1 MSQMPEKKNRFQR
14 SRETQEEFV
23 NGVAETMLSL
33 AEKAGRWKK
42 PWTADT
48 PMGMPFC
55 VTTGRE
61 YGGANM
67 VRLMLSS
74 IVQGYE
80 EDRWM
85 TFKQLQ
91 QVQSDNPELDMK
103 IRKGEKGVK
112 LLRPEEVVFTVEEDG
127 RWKFLSQEEIKQI
140 AALREHG
147 QEVPDLQRKTLFYP
161 FTVFNASQV
170 EGFPQKEQSAHV
182 MTEIERNEFVE
193 RFIASSGIPVEHHG
207 GGAAYNHTVDLIK
220 MPFPDR
226 FTGTD
231 EYYAT
236 KLHEF
241 YHATGH
247 ESREN
252 RQNKQSQTLKGYAF
266 EEMRAEMFSMLAG
279 ARLNLPMPESN
290 SAAYIDHW
298 NQKFSGGE
306 VKAVFQAATEAAR
319 ALTIMRQ
326 FEAGEQPSARWFP
339 KSEAW
344 PELVYMQK
352 DRDAATGASFTPI
365 PQASTLAP
373 EPRSASPTLVESV
386 EAFKAT
392 DDPVAKARLIL
403 QNPEFLN
410 MALQQDPNAA
420 RELASLCDTLSQTLH
435 MELDEQS
442 RQGAMPVAPSSEQQS
457 ASAPRMRM

>member
-1 MSQMPEKKNRFQR
+1 MSQTPEKKNRFQI
-14 SRETQEEFV
+14 SREVQEEFV

-33 AEKAGRWKK
+33 AQTAGEWKK

-55 VTTGRE
+55 ATTGRE

-67 VRLMLSS
+67 VRLMLTS
-74 IVQGYE
+74 IVQSYKD
-80 EDRWM
+80 DRWM

-91 QVQSDNPELDMK
+91 QLQKDNPDLDMK

-112 LLRPEEVVFTVEEDG
+112 LLRPEEIVFTVEEDG
-127 RWKFLSQEEIKQI
+127 RWKFLSQEEIKQF
-140 AALREHG
+140 AEQKA
-147 QEVPDLQRKTLFYP
+147 QEQETPDIQRKTLFYP

-170 EGFPQKEQSAHV
+170 DGFPQKEQPAHA

-193 RFIASSGIPVEHHG
+193 KFIASSGIPVEHHG
-207 GGAAYNHTVDLIK
+207 GDAAYNHAADLVK
-220 MPFPDR
+220 MPFPER

-266 EEMRAEMFSMLAG
+266 EEMRAEMFSMLTG

-290 SAAYIDHW
+290 SAAYIEHW
-298 NQKFSGGE
+298 NQKFSGGDI
-306 VKAVFQAATEAAR
+306 KAVFQAATEAAR
-319 ALTIMRQ
+319 ALTTMRQ

-339 KSEAW
+339 KSEVW
-344 PELVYMQK
+344 PELVNMQK
-352 DRDAATGASFTPI
+352 ERDAATGADFHSL
-365 PQASTLAP
+365 PQIAP
-373 EPRSASPTLVESV
+373 QTAVPRSERPTLVDSIA
-386 EAFKAT
+386 AFKET
-392 DDPVAKARLIL
+392 DDPVAKARLVL
-403 QNPEFLN
+403 QNPDFLE
-410 MALQQDPNAA
+410 MALKQDPNAV
-420 RELASLCDTLSQTLH
+420 RDLASLCDTLSQTLH
-435 MELDEQS
+435 MELEEKS
-442 RQGAMPVAPSSEQQS
+442 RTESVAHRTPEQQT
-457 ASAPRMRM
+457 APAPRMRA